1 MAKHTRS
8 KKHVGCRSRKCKKGG
23 CVGELACGFN
33 GGQQRGGGWF
43 DGLADQGPAVFP
55 ASFSDVPIRSFYP
68 HNDFSNDPNYLVVG
82 ARNTAPF
89 STGGK
94 RRRKTNRRKSK
105 RRGQKGGAGFLND
118 WYSTYN
124 PTPQSTVYSAS
135 NPPRE

>member
-1 MAKHTRS
+1 MAKQKSRIYR
-8 KKHVGCRSRKCKKGG
+8 KKQRGCSNRKTKKGG

-33 GGQQRGGGWF
+33 GGQKGGGWF

-55 ASFSDVPIRSFYP
+55 ASFENVPIRSYYP
-68 HNDFSNDPNYLVVG
+68 HNDFSNDPNHLVVG

-94 RRRKTNRRKSK
+94 RGRKTRGRKTRS
-105 RRGQKGGAGFLND
+105 QKGGAGFLND

-124 PTPQSTVYSAS
+124 PTPQSTIYSAS